1 MKGLIIFCHPAI
13 NYLVSTDV
21 ISQYLFFK
29 RAKQTFNDNN
39 IEILYFYDLLEQ
51 TKKIKYE
58 NIEENYKYNENDLIT
73 EYKKDCIEIRNKII
87 NNNLDYLDYILVGLE
102 PIGFDQIANFNLPN
116 KKILSIYDPHG
127 FYLVKNKNNTI
138 FDEEHIFTDKRL
150 DEVNLIVSPSI
161 LYFKNINSNYFNKCK
176 FISFSYNQENNKILS
191 LQNFESFFNRK
202 KLIVLQGANT
212 YTYKFRNS
220 LFFIKKKLNESI
232 KFINDFINFDNRDK
246 FCELLE
252 ILPYSRYN
260 RSNSLYNDEPG
271 LKYLQTLSQY
281 QGSFIFFA
289 VFPIN
294 FILAKVFEVILAGCI
309 AFIEPNESL
318 KNDLGLIEYE
328 HYVPVLM
335 TDNKMVLDIN
345 YYNNYIGTEE
355 GLRIAKNG
363 FNYIK
368 NNFTDNKIALN
379 YIKILSNI

>member
-102 PIGFDQIANFNLPN
+102 PIGFDQITNYNLPN

-294 FILAKVFEVILAGCI
+294 FILAKVFEVMLAGCI

-355 GLRIAKNG
+355 GLQIAKNG
-363 FNYIK
+363 FN
-368 NNFTDNKIALN
+368 
-379 YIKILSNI
+379 